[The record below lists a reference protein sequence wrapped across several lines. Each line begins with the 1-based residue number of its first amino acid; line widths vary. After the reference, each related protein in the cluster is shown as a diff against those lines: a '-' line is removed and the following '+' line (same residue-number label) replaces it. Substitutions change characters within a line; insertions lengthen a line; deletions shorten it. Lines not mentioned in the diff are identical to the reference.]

1 MDISNEERETYTLE
15 AMKKGSKTDIARF
28 VDEFSPKIYSMALRL
43 LGDPQDAEDV
53 LQETFIKAITHLN
66 EFEGRSSLSTWLYR
80 IATNEALMLI
90 RKRKPTLYIGMDDSN
105 DQEENGSEPVK
116 ILDWCCLPEKELLSS
131 EAQGYLSEAVQRLS
145 PALRMVFTLRD
156 IQGLSIRDTASIL
169 NISEEAVKTRL
180 LRARLKLREDLSDYY
195 GERFAEMEKE

>member
-1 MDISNEERETYTLE
+1 MDKSKQDSDTFSIEALKNGSREEL
-15 AMKKGSKTDIARF
+15 ARF
-28 VDEFSPKIYSMALRL
+28 VDDFSPKIYSMALRM
-43 LGDPQDAEDV
+43 LGDSQDAEDV
-53 LQETFIKAITHLN
+53 LQETFIKAITHLK

-80 IATNEALMLI
+80 IATNEALMII
-90 RKRKPTLYIGMDDSN
+90 RKRKPTLNIGMDDAN
-105 DQEENGSEPVK
+105 EEGEEGVEPVR
-116 ILDWCCLPEKELLSS
+116 ILDWCCLPEKELLSA
-131 EAQGYLSEAVQRLS
+131 EAHSHLNEAVQRLS

-156 IQGLSIRDTASIL
+156 IQGLSIRDTSSIL